1 MKGHSM
7 SRDSEIFDEIDRT
20 GPIELLTRLVQIPSH
35 PGVPNQEAAVVV
47 ELANFLA
54 EGGLQPELVE
64 IVDGRPNLM
73 CTLEGAAPG
82 PHLVLCG
89 HTDTVPLNAQDAG
102 VGFSGKIDN
111 GRVHGRGSTD
121 MKGAVAAMAA
131 AMVALNR
138 TGALA
143 AGRVTLA
150 AVIDEEIESLGAEH
164 LVASGFTADG
174 AIVGEPTLNRVCIGH
189 KGLEWL
195 EFVFTGRAAHGGT
208 PTAGI
213 NAIDAAA
220 AFVHRIRT
228 GLLQR
233 FDDRADDLLGPPT
246 LNFGTVR
253 GGDQPS
259 TVAASCVLTADRR
272 SVPGETYEL
281 ICAELEQEL
290 AAVRAEMPGL
300 RTELRRLPGGMAT
313 LEHVALKVSPEEPV
327 VAAAATAYRRVYGRM
342 AELGAFPA
350 WTDGALLAEFAG
362 IPTLILGP
370 GDLAVAHSPVESV
383 EIAQVIEAARI
394 YAIAAVEFCG
404 RTS

>member
-1 MKGHSM
+1 MT
-7 SRDSEIFDEIDRT
+7 RDSDIFDEIDRT

-35 PGVPNQEAAVVV
+35 PGVPNQEAAVVAAL
-47 ELANFLA
+47 EEFLS
-54 EGGLQPELVE
+54 EGGLQPQLEE

-73 CTLEGAAPG
+73 CTLEAPAPG

-89 HTDTVPLNAQDAG
+89 HTDTVPLNATDPG
-102 VGFSGKIDN
+102 VGFSGRIED
-111 GRVHGRGSTD
+111 GRIHGRGTTD
-121 MKGAVAAMAA
+121 MKGAMAAMAA

-138 TGALA
+138 TGSLT

-164 LVASGFTADG
+164 LIASGFSADG
-174 AIVGEPTLNRVCIGH
+174 AIVGEPTGNEICIGH

-195 EFVFTGRAAHGGT
+195 EVVFTGRAAHGGT
-208 PTAGI
+208 PRAGI

-220 AFVHRIRT
+220 SFVHRVRSE
-228 GLLQR
+228 LLPD
-233 FDDRADDLLGPPT
+233 FDSRVDPLLGPST

-259 TVAASCVLTADRR
+259 TVAASCALTADRR
-272 SVPGETYEL
+272 SLPGETYESM
-281 ICAELEQEL
+281 CAELESLL

-300 RTELRRLPGGMAT
+300 HTELRRLPGGMAT
-313 LEHVALKVSPEEPV
+313 LEHVALKVSPSEPV
-327 VAAAATAYRRVYGRM
+327 VAAATAAYSRVYGRT

-350 WTDGALLAEFAG
+350 WTDGALLAEFAE
-362 IPTLILGP
+362 IPTLIMGP

>member
-1 MKGHSM
+1 M
-7 SRDSEIFDEIDRT
+7 SRDSEIFDAVDRT

-35 PGVPNQEAAVVV
+35 PGVPNQEAAVV
-47 ELANFLA
+47 EALAGYL
-54 EGGLQPELVE
+54 EDGGLHPKLEE

-102 VGFSGKIDN
+102 VGFSGKIEN
-111 GRVHGRGSTD
+111 GRVHGRGTTD

-143 AGRVTLA
+143 TGRVTLA

-195 EFVFTGRAAHGGT
+195 EFLFTGKAAHGGT

-228 GLLQR
+228 ELLSR
-233 FDDRADDLLGPPT
+233 FEARADSLLGPPT
-246 LNFGTVR
+246 LNFGTIR

-281 ICAELEQEL
+281 IYSELEEEL
-290 AAVRAEMPGL
+290 AAVRAGMPGL
-300 RTELRRLPGGMAT
+300 STELRRLPGGMAT
-313 LEHVALKVSPEEPV
+313 LEHVALKVSPEEAV
-327 VAAAATAYRRVYGRM
+327 VAAAETAFRRVYGRK

-350 WTDGALLAEFAG
+350 WTDGALLSAFAS

-394 YAIAAVEFCG
+394 YAIAAAEFCG
-404 RTS
+404 RTP